1 MGIIYAEQVE
11 YMSLDQMQ
19 ETHESEIQLINDVD
33 KLATAVEMGRG
44 NIEEL
49 EKKLDEY
56 IAHVKEHFEKEEE
69 LMEKYDFHAYEM
81 HAMAHEMFIM
91 DMNYATMLW
100 KQHGDINKI
109 VTFVRKVPEWLIM
122 HVNTVDAPT
131 AEFLARRIGEE

>member
-1 MGIIYAEQVE
+1 
-11 YMSLDQMQ
+11 
-19 ETHESEIQLINDVD
+19 
-33 KLATAVEMGRG
+33 
-44 NIEEL
+44 
-49 EKKLDEY
+49 
-56 IAHVKEHFEKEEE
+56 
-69 LMEKYDFHAYEM
+69 
-81 HAMAHEMFIM
+81 MAHEMFIM